1 MIQSIIIRLL
11 HVKVSKRQAKLV
23 EIVRKNEKV
32 SVELLA
38 SRLETSRETIR
49 RDLTELGK
57 TGKIQ
62 KVHGGAIVPK
72 VFGEGSFQERLSMN
86 VGAKVAIARKAAEF
100 VQPHE
105 TLFINTGSTSYY
117 FAEELAQKSNLTIVT
132 NSAENARL
140 VSSPKSG
147 NHTFLLGGEYIA
159 GNRQTLGSMVT
170 AQVAAFRAHHCVLTI
185 GALDCQSGL
194 MEFGHEEAELAA
206 VMADQAEALMVLADR
221 SKFNALA
228 SFKVCPLGRI
238 TRLIC
243 DAMPPGGIADEIMDH
258 GGEIILAD

>member
-1 MIQSIIIRLL
+1 MIQSIIIRSL
-11 HVKVSKRQAKLV
+11 HLKVSKRQAKLV

-32 SVELLA
+32 SVEDLA
-38 SRLETSRETIR
+38 ASLDASRETIR

-62 KVHGGAIVPK
+62 KVHGGATMPK

-105 TLFINTGSTSYY
+105 TLFINTGSTTYY
-117 FAEELAQKSNLTIVT
+117 LAEALAQKSSLTIVT

-170 AQVAAFRAHHCVLTI
+170 AQVGAFRAHHCVLTI

-194 MEFGHEEAELAA
+194 MEFGPEEAELATA
-206 VMADQAEALMVLADR
+206 MADQAEALTVLADR

-228 SFKVCPLGRI
+228 SFRVCPLGRI

-243 DAMPPGGIADEIMDH
+243 DTLPSRDITDEIRDH
-258 GGEIILAD
+258 GGKIILAD